1 MATIES
7 SIMLMDGMS
16 RPLNNIIGA
25 IETTINALN
34 SVNNTNV
41 NIDTSRLSSASQM
54 IASAGADL
62 LAYQERI
69 QAQINRNTS
78 AQQRFNETVNDVSN
92 LRLNKTNIDVFD
104 TTGITR
110 YTQEVN
116 SLRDLLAQM
125 DGLTVSP
132 NLRLDV
138 ENQDRLNALNARI
151 EQIKQ
156 VVENFSNL
164 QVDVGTMAGNNRLER
179 TRALI
184 YEIVREQGLLNG
196 VLNNMDVTGI
206 SQGYQRLN
214 AILDRTQISIRD
226 NIASQERFNNALRLG
241 NAGQVGPQIFS
252 WDNSSNMQ
260 VFTSQGTQRYR
271 QELNDLNSMLN
282 RINGININPTFRINS
297 GATSDIENINQR
309 IEALKE
315 NMKALS
321 TNNLGLSTE
330 QSNARLERMR
340 AQLSTIL
347 QVQNN
352 LNGAMGR
359 MDIADIN
366 AQYQRLNDILGNTE
380 ADIRDNTAA
389 QDEFNRSILQ
399 GSRHSDGLLSKIG
412 RIALAYAGF
421 QTLRSG
427 INLSDT
433 LTQNVARLNL
443 MNDGNQTTD
452 ELQAMIYQAA
462 RNSRGDALANIESI
476 SKMGLM
482 AGDAFSS
489 NTELIGF
496 MELINKQFKISGT
509 SAEGISAAML
519 QLTQAMGA
527 GALRGEEL
535 NSILEQAPLILK
547 NIANYLKVPVGQ
559 IKDLASQGKIT
570 SEVVKKAMFNAADT
584 INQQFNSIPLT
595 FADITTSMRNEA
607 VKKFQNISSQFSSA
621 LNSERFRG
629 FTNSLVNSIGVVLD
643 IASRGM
649 IVLTALGATIYDNW
663 AVISPVIKSVA
674 GIMSVYAGAVAIST
688 IANGT
693 MAVAQLASAV
703 AMTIYNVATG
713 KAIALTHQQTLAQW
727 GLNSAILANPIVL
740 IVSGVVAALY
750 LGVAAFNKFAGTSVS
765 ATGIIVGAF
774 YVVGAVIHNVV
785 GAVYNATLQ
794 LGSSI
799 YNYMAGIVEF
809 IGNIFTHPITAISN
823 LFLNFTNFII
833 DQLKVIGRIT
843 DTILGT
849 NVSNTLGEIQN
860 SLNNFVLDKVGEN
873 SFKVERKDFSKMM
886 VDYKDPWQAAQNGY
900 NFISDFNLKDEGK
913 EVTEKLLG
921 DIAKNTEV
929 SANNSDLT
937 AEEIKYMRDLAEMEV
952 INRFTTAEI
961 KVEVGGITNQVN
973 NSMDVESIYSNIS
986 DKLRETVAVVAEGV
1000 YD

>member
-34 SVNNTNV
+34 GINNTDV
-41 NIDTSRLSSASQM
+41 SIDTSRLSSASQM

-62 LAYQERI
+62 LAYQERL

-78 AQQRFNETVNDVSN
+78 AQQRFNET
-92 LRLNKTNIDVFD
+92 LR
-104 TTGITR
+104 
-110 YTQEVN
+110 
-116 SLRDLLAQM
+116 M
-125 DGLTVSP
+125 
-132 NLRLDV
+132 
-138 ENQDRLNALNARI
+138 
-151 EQIKQ
+151 
-156 VVENFSNL
+156 
-164 QVDVGTMAGNNRLER
+164 
-179 TRALI
+179 
-184 YEIVREQGLLNG
+184 
-196 VLNNMDVTGI
+196 
-206 SQGYQRLN
+206 
-214 AILDRTQISIRD
+214 
-226 NIASQERFNNALRLG
+226 G

-252 WDNSSNMQ
+252 WNNSSNMQ

-282 RINGININPTFRINS
+282 RMNGININPTFRINS

-340 AQLSTIL
+340 TQLSIIL

-421 QTLRSG
+421 QTLKSG

-629 FTNSLVNSIGVVLD
+629 FTNSLVNSIGIVLD

-649 IVLTALGATIYDNW
+649 TTLITLGATIYDNW
-663 AVISPVIKSVA
+663 AVISPVVKSVA
-674 GIMSVYAGAVAIST
+674 GIMAVYAGAVAGST
-688 IANGT
+688 IANGA
-693 MAVAQLASAV
+693 MAISQFGVAV
-703 AMTIYNVATG
+703 AMGLYNLVLG
-713 KAIALTHQQTLAQW
+713 KSIAATHQQTLAMW
-727 GLNSAILANPIVL
+727 GLNAAIAPYVL
-740 IVSGVVAALY
+740 IAGAVVAALY

-765 ATGIIVGAF
+765 ATGIIAGSLMFLWTMAKNTMF
-774 YVVGAVIHNVV
+774 NMYNFSLGVIQLF
-785 GAVYNATLQ
+785 GNAILSTAE
-794 LGSSI
+794 
-799 YNYMAGIVEF
+799 YMVNMVFGNPFKA
-809 IGNIFTHPITAISN
+809 IGNLVLDGVNMALDGLRLLAKMS
-823 LFLNFTNFII
+823 
-833 DQLKVIGRIT
+833 
-843 DTILGT
+843 DTIMGT
-849 NVSNTLGEIQN
+849 SYAATIDSMKSKIDDFRANI
-860 SLNNFVLDKVGEN
+860 VGEN
-873 SFKVERKDFSKMM
+873 DIKLPRLELEGYMINNTENPFEAAKNTYDYWANFNFKE
-886 VDYKDPWQAAQNGY
+886 
-900 NFISDFNLKDEGK
+900 EGK

-937 AEEIKYMRDLAEMEV
+937 TEEIKYMRDLAEMEV

>member
-16 RPLNNIIGA
+16 RPLNNIVGA

-34 SVNNTNV
+34 SVNNTDV

-62 LAYQERI
+62 LAYQERL

-78 AQQRFNETVNDVSN
+78 AQQRFNET
-92 LRLNKTNIDVFD
+92 LR
-104 TTGITR
+104 
-110 YTQEVN
+110 
-116 SLRDLLAQM
+116 M
-125 DGLTVSP
+125 
-132 NLRLDV
+132 
-138 ENQDRLNALNARI
+138 
-151 EQIKQ
+151 
-156 VVENFSNL
+156 
-164 QVDVGTMAGNNRLER
+164 
-179 TRALI
+179 
-184 YEIVREQGLLNG
+184 
-196 VLNNMDVTGI
+196 
-206 SQGYQRLN
+206 
-214 AILDRTQISIRD
+214 
-226 NIASQERFNNALRLG
+226 G

-252 WDNSSNMQ
+252 WNNSPNMQ

-297 GATSDIENINQR
+297 SATSDIENINQR

-347 QVQNN
+347 QVQNS

-421 QTLRSG
+421 QTLKSG

-535 NSILEQAPLILK
+535 NSILEQAPLIVK
-547 NIANYLKVPVGQ
+547 NIANYMGVPVGQ
-559 IKDLASQGKIT
+559 IKDLASEGKIT
-570 SEVVKKAMFNAADT
+570 SEVVKNAMFNAADT
-584 INQQFNSIPLT
+584 INKQFNSIPLT

-607 VKKFQNISSQFSSA
+607 IKKFQNISSQLSSI

-629 FTNSLVNSIGVVLD
+629 FTNSFVDSIGIVLD

-649 IVLTALGATIYDNW
+649 MVLSALGATIYDNW

-713 KAIALTHQQTLAQW
+713 KAIALTQQQTLAQW

-774 YVVGAVIHNVV
+774 YAVGAVIHNVI

-799 YNYMAGIVEF
+799 YNYIAGIVEF
-809 IGNIFTHPITAISN
+809 IGNVFTHPITAISN

-833 DQLKVIGRIT
+833 DQLKVIGKIT

-886 VDYKDPWQAAQNGY
+886 IDYKDPWQAAQNGY

-913 EVTEKLLG
+913 EATEKLLG

-937 AEEIKYMRDLAEMEV
+937 TEEIKYMRDLAEMEV

-973 NSMDVESIYSNIS
+973 NSMDVESLYSNIS

>member
-16 RPLNNIIGA
+16 RPLNNIVGA

-34 SVNNTNV
+34 GINNTDV

-54 IASAGADL
+54 IANAGADL
-62 LAYQERI
+62 LAYQERL
-69 QAQINRNTS
+69 QNQINKNTS
-78 AQQRFNETVNDVSN
+78 AQQRFNET
-92 LRLNKTNIDVFD
+92 LRM
-104 TTGITR
+104 R
-110 YTQEVN
+110 
-116 SLRDLLAQM
+116 
-125 DGLTVSP
+125 
-132 NLRLDV
+132 
-138 ENQDRLNALNARI
+138 
-151 EQIKQ
+151 
-156 VVENFSNL
+156 
-164 QVDVGTMAGNNRLER
+164 
-179 TRALI
+179 
-184 YEIVREQGLLNG
+184 
-196 VLNNMDVTGI
+196 
-206 SQGYQRLN
+206 
-214 AILDRTQISIRD
+214 
-226 NIASQERFNNALRLG
+226 
-241 NAGQVGPQIFS
+241 NAGSTGPQVFG
-252 WDNSSNMQ
+252 WNSSQNMQ
-260 VFTSQGTQRYR
+260 VFTSLGTQRYR

-282 RINGININPTFRINS
+282 RMSGINISSSFRINS
-297 GATSDIENINQR
+297 SAASDIENINQR

-340 AQLSTIL
+340 AQLSIIL

-389 QDEFNRSILQ
+389 QEEFNRSILQ

-421 QTLRSG
+421 QTLKSG
-427 INLSDT
+427 INLSDN

-462 RNSRGDALANIESI
+462 ANSRGDALGNIESI

-489 NTELIGF
+489 NTELVGF

-535 NSILEQAPLILK
+535 NSILEQAPLIVK
-547 NIANYLKVPVGQ
+547 NIANYMGVPVGQ
-559 IKDLASQGKIT
+559 IKDLASEGKIT
-570 SEVVKKAMFNAADT
+570 SEVVKNAMFNAADT
-584 INQQFNSIPLT
+584 INKQFNSIPLT

-607 VKKFQNISSQFSSA
+607 IKKFQNISSQLSSI

-629 FTNSLVNSIGVVLD
+629 FTNSFVDSIGIVLD

-649 IVLTALGATIYDNW
+649 MVLSALGATIYDNW

-713 KAIALTHQQTLAQW
+713 KAIALTQQQTLAQW
-727 GLNSAILANPIVL
+727 GFNSAILANPIVL

-774 YVVGAVIHNVV
+774 YAVGAVIHNVI

-799 YNYMAGIVEF
+799 YNYIAGIVEF
-809 IGNIFTHPITAISN
+809 IGNVFTHPITAISN

-833 DQLKVIGRIT
+833 DQLKVIGKIT

-886 VDYKDPWQAAQNGY
+886 IDYKDPWQAAQNGY

-913 EVTEKLLG
+913 EATEKLLG

-937 AEEIKYMRDLAEMEV
+937 TEEIKYMRDLAEMEV
-952 INRFTTAEI
+952 INRFTTTEI

-973 NSMDVESIYSNIS
+973 NSMDVESLYSNIS

>member
-16 RPLNNIIGA
+16 RPLNNIVGA

-34 SVNNTNV
+34 SVNNTDV

-62 LAYQERI
+62 LAYQERL

-78 AQQRFNETVNDVSN
+78 AQQRFNET
-92 LRLNKTNIDVFD
+92 LR
-104 TTGITR
+104 
-110 YTQEVN
+110 
-116 SLRDLLAQM
+116 M
-125 DGLTVSP
+125 
-132 NLRLDV
+132 
-138 ENQDRLNALNARI
+138 
-151 EQIKQ
+151 
-156 VVENFSNL
+156 
-164 QVDVGTMAGNNRLER
+164 GN
-179 TRALI
+179 
-184 YEIVREQGLLNG
+184 V
-196 VLNNMDVTGI
+196 
-206 SQGYQRLN
+206 
-214 AILDRTQISIRD
+214 
-226 NIASQERFNNALRLG
+226 
-241 NAGQVGPQIFS
+241 GQVGPQIFS
-252 WDNSSNMQ
+252 WNNSPNMQ

-297 GATSDIENINQR
+297 SATSDIENINQR

-321 TNNLGLSTE
+321 TNNLGLSIE

-352 LNGAMGR
+352 LNSAMGR

-389 QDEFNRSILQ
+389 QEEFNRSILQ

-421 QTLRSG
+421 QTLKSG
-427 INLSDT
+427 INLSDN

-462 RNSRGDALANIESI
+462 ANSRGDALGNIESI

-489 NTELIGF
+489 NTELVGF

-535 NSILEQAPLILK
+535 NSILEQAPLIVK
-547 NIANYLKVPVGQ
+547 NIANYMGVPVGQ
-559 IKDLASQGKIT
+559 IKDLASEGKIT
-570 SEVVKKAMFNAADT
+570 SEVVKNAMFNAADT
-584 INQQFNSIPLT
+584 INKQFNSIPLT

-607 VKKFQNISSQFSSA
+607 IKKFQNISSQLSSI

-629 FTNSLVNSIGVVLD
+629 FTNSFVDSIGIVLD

-649 IVLTALGATIYDNW
+649 MVLSALGATIYDNW

-713 KAIALTHQQTLAQW
+713 KAIALTQQQTLAQW

-774 YVVGAVIHNVV
+774 YAVGAVIHNVI

-799 YNYMAGIVEF
+799 YNYIAGIVEF
-809 IGNIFTHPITAISN
+809 IGNVFTHPITAISN

-833 DQLKVIGRIT
+833 DQLKVIGKIT

-886 VDYKDPWQAAQNGY
+886 IDYKDPWQAAQNGY

-913 EVTEKLLG
+913 EATEKLLG
-921 DIAKNTEV
+921 DIVKNTEV

-937 AEEIKYMRDLAEMEV
+937 TEEIKYMRDLAEMEV

-973 NSMDVESIYSNIS
+973 NSMDVESLYSNIS